1 MESGYIDT
9 DKKVFYLFRIIELGY
24 DTYEINFLNI
34 PAKFRISLNFGMKN
48 RIRLI
53 YWIYLKKLFQNAENI
68 FIISFQ
74 IILV

>member
-9 DKKVFYLFRIIELGY
+9 DKKVFHLFRIIELGY

-53 YWIYLKKLFQNAENI
+53 YIGSISRNCFRMLKIFSLFHFKLY
-68 FIISFQ
+68 
-74 IILV
+74 

>member
-9 DKKVFYLFRIIELGY
+9 DKKVFHLFRIIELGY